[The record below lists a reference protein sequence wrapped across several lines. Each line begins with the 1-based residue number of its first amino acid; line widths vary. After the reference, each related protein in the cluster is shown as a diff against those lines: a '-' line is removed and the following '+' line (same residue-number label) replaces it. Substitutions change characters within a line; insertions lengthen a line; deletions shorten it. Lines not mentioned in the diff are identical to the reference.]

1 MGCKQQ
7 NAIKNQSLELNWW
20 WKTSPQPTQFYYK
33 PITKTSKESQGL
45 NAEHKTLNL
54 ERFLVLMHWT
64 LMRER
69 SDILAVLFRNR
80 RSSIDNNKCQLY
92 LRGLRPVGKGGK
104 RAIPPYF
111 SRSKSK
117 TFSLIR
123 LWITAR
129 PRLPDF
135 QTFLRP
141 LIWYAEHFAS
151 SWELRVAHFL
161 HSICNIM
168 AFSVHIWL
176 IRINVKKS
184 RSLLY
189 CLSYWRIRNFKF
201 ISPSVRKIQSKF
213 QNAALW
219 LVNRND
225 F

>member
-1 MGCKQQ
+1 M
-7 NAIKNQSLELNWW
+7 STL
-20 WKTSPQPTQFYYK
+20 
-33 PITKTSKESQGL
+33 SQGPQ
-45 NAEHKTLNL
+45 A
-54 ERFLVLMHWT
+54 
-64 LMRER
+64 
-69 SDILAVLFRNR
+69 R
-80 RSSIDNNKCQLY
+80 RK
-92 LRGLRPVGKGGK
+92 RGARG
-104 RAIPPYF
+104 AIVVPPYF
-111 SRSKSK
+111 GRSRSK
-117 TFSLIR
+117 TFSLKR
-123 LWITAR
+123 PSLTACPR
-129 PRLPDF
+129 PPNF

-189 CLSYWRIRNFKF
+189 CLSYWLIRDFNF
-201 ISPSVRKIQSKF
+201 ISPSVCKIQSKF

-225 F
+225 FYALILLLTQDFYLIQDFYSEKHFWLLKYLSKSIYYSKRNCKSFLFNLEVRKRKE

>member
-1 MGCKQQ
+1 
-7 NAIKNQSLELNWW
+7 
-20 WKTSPQPTQFYYK
+20 
-33 PITKTSKESQGL
+33 
-45 NAEHKTLNL
+45 
-54 ERFLVLMHWT
+54 MHWT

-104 RAIPPYF
+104 GAIPPYF

-117 TFSLIR
+117 TFSLKR
-123 LWITAR
+123 PWITAR

-189 CLSYWRIRNFKF
+189 CLSYWLIRYFNFV
-201 ISPSVRKIQSKF
+201 SPSVCKIQSKF

-219 LVNRND
+219 LLNRND
-225 F
+225 LYALILLLTQDFYLIQDFYSEKHFWLSIYYSKRNCKSFLFNLEVREKIKKL